1 MTLFN
6 ENGKELVK
14 LYTKNGA
21 CIVVKEDYES
31 GKKIILSIHNSRGEH
46 YQDWNTTKKQRD
58 HGILWGVHRNNLF
71 SSLKLAKENH
81 ARILADI
88 FK

>member
-21 CIVVKEDYES
+21 FRVVKEDYES
-31 GKKIILSIHNSRGEH
+31 GKRKILSIYNSYGIRYSE
-46 YQDWNTTKKQRD
+46 WNTTKKQRD
-58 HGILWGVHRNNLF
+58 RGILWGVHRNNLF
-71 SSLKLAKENH
+71 PSLKLAKEDFE
-81 ARILADI
+81 RILADI
-88 FK
+88 LK